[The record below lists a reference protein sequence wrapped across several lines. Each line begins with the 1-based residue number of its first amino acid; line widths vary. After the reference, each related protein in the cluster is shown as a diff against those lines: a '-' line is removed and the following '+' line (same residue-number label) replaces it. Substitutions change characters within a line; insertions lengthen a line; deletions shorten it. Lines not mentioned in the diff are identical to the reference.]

1 MKQLLPLLLLASPA
15 LADPP
20 EIVATAAV
28 RQGDDWR
35 VSVTLLHPDT
45 GWEHY
50 ADGWRVEAE
59 DGTVLGTRVL
69 VHPHESEQPF
79 TRALSG
85 VSIPEGTTRIFI
97 RARCLVDGWN
107 AERIAYD
114 LP

>member
-1 MKQLLPLLLLASPA
+1 MKQLLPLLLLAAPA

-20 EIVATAAV
+20 DIVATEAV

-69 VHPHESEQPF
+69 AHPHESEQPF